1 MTPHCLNQQGV
12 NVPPVRA
19 LTRQMSRWFLPG
31 ILAAACGLPATAQV
45 PPDPR
50 ALWEQA
56 TIYRD
61 EWGVPHIQAD
71 SLMAMAFAF
80 GYAQSD
86 DHLEGML
93 KAYRIAG
100 GRAAEVYGPEF
111 ADSDEF
117 SLKVGHLAAAVSS
130 YPQADPVTRDLCEGF
145 ALGVNTWLVDH
156 PGKAPEWADG
166 VRPEEIL
173 ALMHCYLLSFAPF
186 DLPEVWRRAPAS
198 TTGNAWASG
207 PSRSATGES
216 ILAINPHADYRGPF
230 QWYEAHLTVGDFNV
244 AGATLFGLPMIMVG
258 HNQRLGWAF
267 TPNFTDFAD
276 VYLEPDTMGPAPD
289 KSDPRTL
296 LANRD
301 SIRYLQMVANS
312 RTYYVRQPGGMEERQ
327 VPYLDT
333 PRGPIV
339 GKHKGRFCTY
349 LAGGYRDFG
358 GLRQLFEMG
367 NARDL
372 AGFQNALLLHQF
384 PCFHITY
391 ADADGNIFYLYNVK
405 VGTKYW
411 PGPTNMLTPAAA
423 TKESGEPNTSPQ
435 TVDWSLPV
443 PGGASALQWGPLI
456 PPGNLPSITNPA
468 SGYLQA
474 CGNPPWMATERADLS
489 ADQWPGWFA
498 PETDTFRAQHVRRLL
513 ALGARTFED
522 TQAMLYDTAVPAAT
536 YAVPWLK
543 HTADTNREW
552 VDKAHADLPAGLD
565 ALWQWN
571 YVSEPDSPGMTF
583 FHVWWNALRAMS
595 PGMGEVPLM
604 EALGTLKPE
613 MQELGLR
620 AAEEAAMLMRNEFGS
635 LQVPWG
641 DVHVFTR
648 GDKTVPAPG
657 SSSGGTIFVA
667 SDDTYVDNAWK
678 VSYGYGFGMV
688 VAFGPEGPRAASMVP
703 YGSSENPDSPH
714 YADQLELMKGRR
726 MKPTHF
732 APDDVQR
739 TATSAFGSIVSVAP
753 PGMDAVC
760 TVRAATPV
768 KLTTT
773 VSGDAPAPL
782 PAGLAT
788 FTVYAQV
795 LQEPVTTA
803 STVELEAYVAPELCA
818 AEHLPYLAVYAYDS
832 ADGWVKLEAQEANVQ
847 ARTFTCR
854 DRGPRLYAILGPSEY
869 RLAPDPAER
878 SMIAQTIPTAPPPDA
893 AGPAL
898 AVPLDAPLSPANPA
912 TGAEEGTA
920 PAVARSAPAFVAP
933 PDAVKSRVRQG
944 AVAWGTKMK
953 LSPPGVEG
961 LIQLSGEASFGA
973 RLLVSPDAPGNLPD
987 GLAAFSEFIT
997 VECSSKD
1004 KPVSITVNLRVQP
1017 EVCEE
1022 ASIEQLAVHVYD
1034 AAQGWVRLEEQQHDA
1049 KTRSFS
1055 AEDASPRTYAV
1066 LGPQN
1071 LLRQAPAPAVGS

>member
-1 MTPHCLNQQGV
+1 MLPIHPFTYRLVH
-12 NVPPVRA
+12 R
-19 LTRQMSRWFLPG
+19 FLLG
-31 ILAAACGLPATAQV
+31 ILAAVSSLSALAQV

-71 SLMAMAFAF
+71 SLVAMAFAF

-86 DHLEGML
+86 DHLEAML

-117 SLKVGHLAAAVSS
+117 SLKVGHLASAMSA
-130 YPQADPVTRDLCEGF
+130 YPLADPVTRDLCEGF

-173 ALMHCYLLSFAPF
+173 ALMHCYLMSFAPF
-186 DLPEVWRRAPAS
+186 DLPDVWRRAPAA
-198 TTGNAWASG
+198 TTGNAWAVG
-207 PSRSATGES
+207 PSRSVTGEP

-258 HNQRLGWAF
+258 HNQRLGWVF

-289 KSDPRTL
+289 KDDPRTL

-333 PRGPIV
+333 PRGPII
-339 GKHKGRFCTY
+339 GKHKGRFCSY
-349 LAGGYRDFG
+349 LVGGFRDFG

-367 NARDL
+367 NARNL
-372 AGFQNALLLHQF
+372 AGFQNALNLHQF

-391 ADADGNIFYLYNVK
+391 ADADGNIFYVYNVK

-411 PGPTNMLTPAAA
+411 PGPPNMLTPAGAPG
-423 TKESGEPNTSPQ
+423 ESKEPNTSPQ
-435 TVDWSLPV
+435 TVNWSLPV
-443 PGGASALQWGPLI
+443 PGGASMLQWGPLI
-456 PPGNLPSITNPA
+456 PPGNLPAITNPA

-474 CGNPPWMATERADLS
+474 CGNPPWEATERANLS
-489 ADQWPGWFA
+489 REQWPGWFA
-498 PETDTFRAQHVRRLL
+498 PEADSFRAQRVRRLL
-513 ALGARTFED
+513 ALGQRSFED
-522 TQAMLYDTAVPAAT
+522 TQAMLYDTTVTAAT
-536 YAVPWLK
+536 FAVPWLK
-543 HTADTNREW
+543 QTADENRDW
-552 VDKAHADLPAGLD
+552 VAKAHADLPAGLD
-565 ALWQWN
+565 VLWPWN

-595 PGMGEVPLM
+595 PGMGEVPLVQAM
-604 EALGTLKPE
+604 NENRPE
-613 MQELGLR
+613 LHEPALR
-620 AAEEAAMLMRNEFGS
+620 AAEEAAMLMRSEFGS

-657 SSSGGTIFVA
+657 SSNGGTIFVA
-667 SDDTYVDNAWK
+667 SDDLYEDNVWK
-678 VSYGYGFGMV
+678 VGYGYGFGMV
-688 VAFGPEGPRAASMVP
+688 VAFGQDGPRAASMVP
-703 YGSSENPDSPH
+703 FGASENSDSPH
-714 YADQLELMKGRR
+714 FSDQLELMKERR
-726 MKPTHF
+726 MKATRF
-732 APDDVQR
+732 APDEVQR
-739 TATSAFGSIVSVAP
+739 TAKSAFGSIVSVAP
-753 PGMDAVC
+753 PGMDGLC
-760 TVRAATPV
+760 TVRATRPV
-768 KLTTT
+768 NVSTA
-773 VSGDAPAPL
+773 VSGEPPAPV

-788 FTVYAQV
+788 YSVYVQV
-795 LQEPVTTA
+795 IQEPVTA
-803 STVELEAYVAPELCA
+803 ESILEWDVYVAPELCA
-818 AEHLPYLAVYAYDS
+818 PENLPYLAMYAYD
-832 ADGWVKLEAQEANVQ
+832 ANNGWARLEAQEANLQ
-847 ARTFTCR
+847 TRTITCR
-854 DRGPRLYAILGPSEY
+854 DRGPRLYALLGPAEY
-869 RLAPDPAER
+869 RIAPDPAAR
-878 SMIAQTIPTAPPPDA
+878 SLIAQTIPTAPPPQA
-893 AGPAL
+893 APPA
-898 AVPLDAPLSPANPA
+898 DAPL
-912 TGAEEGTA
+912 
-920 PAVARSAPAFVAP
+920 VASAPAGGEVEPAAP
-933 PDAVKSRVRQG
+933 VPTLPMPPNAVKSKVRQG
-944 AVAWGTKMK
+944 AVAWGTKMQ
-953 LSPPGVEG
+953 LRPPGVEG
-961 LIQLSGEASFGA
+961 LVQMSGEAAFGA
-973 RLLVSPDAPGNLPD
+973 RLLVSPDPPGALPE
-987 GLAAFSEFIT
+987 GLAAFSEYIN

-1004 KPVSITVNLRVQP
+1004 KPVSITVNLRVQA

-1022 ASIEQLAVHVYD
+1022 PAIDQLAVHVYD
-1034 AAQGWVRLEEQQHDA
+1034 AAQGWVRLDEQQHDA

-1055 AEDASPRTYAV
+1055 AEDTSPRTYAV
-1066 LGPQN
+1066 LGPQG
-1071 LLRQAPAPAVGS
+1071 LLRQAPTPISESAGPGA